1 MNGDVLAAD
10 DGATLPAATLLA
22 AALAGFIWSVTAIRR
37 RLARGEAVVP
47 LRPHEP
53 VPWSGADVVGIVAAY
68 LLAAVVA
75 TTMVPESAPLVRR
88 LSASSLVTLVVA
100 AASAGWLARRGADAA
115 ALGLAGDR
123 WREDLGLALGSL
135 GLVVFPLL
143 TLAGLL
149 NLLVPYKHHV
159 VDLLAKQRDPWT
171 VAVVVVSAVVVAPL
185 AEEFF
190 FRRVLQGWL
199 EKRMAGDAAGP
210 VLFSSL
216 AFAAAHAGQGLA
228 YVPLF
233 PFAIVLGVIARQT
246 GSIVPCVLL
255 HALFNSVSVALLLGQ
270 GPVETG

>member
-10 DGATLPAATLLA
+10 DGATLPAAILLA
-22 AALAGFIWSVTAIRR
+22 AALGGFIWAATAIRR
-37 RLARGEAVVP
+37 RLSRGEAVVP

-53 VPWSGADVVGIVAAY
+53 VPWGGADVAGIVAAY

-75 TTMVPESAPLVRR
+75 MTVVPDTAPLVRR
-88 LSASSLVTLVVA
+88 LSASSLVTVA
-100 AASAGWLARRGADAA
+100 VAVASAGWLARRGADAA
-115 ALGLAGDR
+115 ALGVAGGR

-199 EKRMAGDAAGP
+199 EKRLAGDAVAP

-255 HALFNSVSVALLLGQ
+255 HALFNAVSVALLLGQ
-270 GPVETG
+270 GPA